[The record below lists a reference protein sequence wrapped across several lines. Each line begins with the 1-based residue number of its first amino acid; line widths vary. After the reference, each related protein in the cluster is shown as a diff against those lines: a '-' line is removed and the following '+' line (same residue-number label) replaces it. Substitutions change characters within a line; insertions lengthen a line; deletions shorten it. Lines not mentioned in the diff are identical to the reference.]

1 MWFKDFRQEP
11 QGAAD
16 LVNYASFVAD
26 GVVLQ
31 KDGTLLAA
39 WRYRG
44 PDLDS
49 ATHEELEVLTSQVS
63 RALLLLGSD
72 CALHVDAVR
81 RPILDYPGRGQFL
94 DPVSRA
100 IERERSAEFAGGA
113 SFETVFYLALTF
125 APPKQVEARL
135 GKLFVSGYDGAAST
149 DWGRLLEL
157 FESKA
162 GEFGEQLR
170 SVLGTRRLG
179 SDELLEYLHGAWTG
193 IWQPIEVGRHTEYL
207 DYRIADQD
215 FVAGFLPRMGQDH
228 LRVIGVEG
236 LPFESQPA
244 MLDALGRLPIRC
256 RWSTRFLPLDAQEA
270 AFELEK
276 RRKYWKGQIF
286 GFASILQS
294 KEGYERS
301 ESQAA
306 HNATFSRHAANLDAV
321 QLVESVDAA
330 LAENSSSTQR
340 YGYLTNVVIVYA
352 TDGRRADEAATRV
365 IKELRSKGFG
375 ARLETVNAVEAL
387 LGSLPGHTYQNV
399 RQPPIGSST
408 LADLLPLTALW
419 AGNPKN
425 PSPLMPGESSCLAV
439 TYSTGETPFFL
450 NLHTGG
456 AAEAGA
462 AGGDVGHSLIL
473 GPTGTGKS
481 SLLGFLE
488 LSWLRYRDARV
499 ICFDKGYSAY
509 APTLACGGTH
519 YDVFSGADRLSF
531 APLAGIADPNERG
544 WAGEWLEQLFSLQG
558 GSQALVTPE
567 RRRAISRALD
577 LMAASPHPT
586 LTEFAS
592 KVQDF
597 DLREAIRPYL
607 AGEAFG
613 ALFDADHDQLGDARF
628 LTFEMSHLME
638 AGPRATLPAL
648 LYLFHRLDGRLDG
661 RPTLIVVDECWTFL
675 LHDLFAS
682 WLRRALKEYRKK
694 NAAVVMAT
702 QSLSDVFHSP
712 HKAALLE
719 SCPTKIFLPNPQAL
733 SPQGAEH
740 YTALGLNDRQ
750 REILA
755 TATPKKH
762 YYLTSPEG
770 SRLLD
775 LKLGPLA
782 LAFTTASSPEKVQL
796 VGELHR
802 RFGAAWVEPF
812 LERQGLALEP
822 AESPGAL
829 ALEARG
835 GRCG

>member
-31 KDGTLLAA
+31 KDGTLLTG

-49 ATHEELEVLTSQVS
+49 ATSEELDALVSQVH

-81 RPILDYPGRGQFL
+81 RPILEYPGRGQFL

-100 IERERSAEFAGGA
+100 IERERSADFERGA
-113 SFETVFYLALTF
+113 SFETAFYLALTWS
-125 APPKQVEARL
+125 PPKAVETKL
-135 GKLFVSGYDGAAST
+135 GKLFVSGYDGAAAT
-149 DWGRLLEL
+149 DWGRLLEI

-162 GEFGEQLR
+162 LELGEQLR
-170 SVLGTRRLG
+170 PVLGTRRLD
-179 SDELLEYLHGAWTG
+179 SDGLLEYLHGAWTG
-193 IWQPIEVGRHTEYL
+193 IWQPIALGRYTEYL

-270 AFELEK
+270 AVELEK
-276 RRKYWKGQIF
+276 RRRYWKGQIF
-286 GFASILQS
+286 GFSAILQS
-294 KEGYERS
+294 KESYERS

-306 HNATFSRHAANLDAV
+306 QNATFLRNAANLDAV
-321 QLVESVDAA
+321 KLVESVDSAIA
-330 LAENSSSTQR
+330 DNSSGTQR
-340 YGYLTNVVIVYA
+340 YGYLTNVIVVYD
-352 TDGRRADEAATRV
+352 TDARRAEEAATLV
-365 IKELRSKGFG
+365 IKELRSRGFG

-399 RQPPIGSST
+399 RQPSIGSST

-419 AGNPKN
+419 AGNTRN
-425 PSPLMPGESSCLAV
+425 PSPLMPEGSSCLAV

-450 NLHTGG
+450 NLHSGG
-456 AAEAGA
+456 AAEAGG

-481 SLLGFLE
+481 SLLCFLE
-488 LSWLRYRDARV
+488 LSWLRYPKARV

-519 YDVFSGADRLSF
+519 YDVFSGVDQLAF
-531 APLAGIADPNERG
+531 APLAGIADPTERA
-544 WAGEWLEQLFSLQG
+544 WAGEWLEQLFSIQG
-558 GSQALVTPE
+558 GSDAAVTPE

-577 LMAASPHPT
+577 LMASSPHPT

-648 LYLFHRLDGRLDG
+648 LYLFHRLEGRLDG

-675 LHDLFAS
+675 LHDLFAN
-682 WLRRALKEYRKK
+682 WLRKALKEYRKR

-702 QSLSDVFHSP
+702 QSLSDVFLSP

-719 SCPTKIFLPNPQAL
+719 SCPTKILLPNPQAI

-755 TATPKKH
+755 SATPKKH
-762 YYLTSPEG
+762 YYLMSPEG

-796 VGELHR
+796 VRDLFR
-802 RFGAAWVEPF
+802 RFGDGWTERFVETLGLS
-812 LERQGLALEP
+812 LEESGLAAP
-822 AESPGAL
+822 L
-829 ALEARG
+829 ARAVGGSRRG
-835 GRCG
+835 

>member
-1 MWFKDFRQEP
+1 MWFKDFQQEP
-11 QGAAD
+11 QGVAD
-16 LVNYASFVAD
+16 LVNYGSFVAD
-26 GVVLQ
+26 GVLVQ
-31 KDGTLLAA
+31 KDGTLLTA
-39 WRYRG
+39 WKYRG

-49 ATHEELEVLTSQVS
+49 ATPEELDALISQVN

-72 CALHVDAVR
+72 SAVHVDAVR
-81 RPILDYPGRGQFL
+81 RPILEYPGRGRFL
-94 DPVSRA
+94 DPVSRS
-100 IERERSAEFAGGA
+100 IELERAAEFASGA
-113 SFETVFYLALTF
+113 SFETVFYLALTWS
-125 APPKQVEARL
+125 PPKQVETRL
-135 GKLFVSGYDGAAST
+135 GKLFVSGYDGAAAT
-149 DWGRLLEL
+149 DWGRLLEI
-157 FESKA
+157 FETKA
-162 GEFGEQLR
+162 AEFGEQLR
-170 SVLGTRRLG
+170 PVLATRRLD
-179 SDELLEYLHGAWTG
+179 SDGLLEYLHGALNG
-193 IWQPIEVGRHTEYL
+193 IWQPIALGRYSEYI
-207 DYRIADQD
+207 DFRVADQD
-215 FVAGFLPRMGQDH
+215 FVAGFLPRIGQDH

-270 AFELEK
+270 AGELEK

-286 GFASILQS
+286 GFAAILQS
-294 KEGYERS
+294 KESYERS

-306 HNATFSRHAANLDAV
+306 QNATFSRHAANLDAV
-321 QLVESVDAA
+321 KLVESVDSAVA
-330 LAENSSSTQR
+330 DNASGAQR
-340 YGYLTNVVIVYA
+340 YGFLTNVVVVHDTEA
-352 TDGRRADEAATRV
+352 RRADEAATLV

-375 ARLETVNAVEAL
+375 ARLETVNAVEAF

-419 AGNPKN
+419 AGNTRN
-425 PSPLMPGESSCLAV
+425 PSPLMPKGSSCLAV

-456 AAEAGA
+456 AAEAGG

-481 SLLGFLE
+481 SLLCFLE
-488 LSWLRYRDARV
+488 LSWLRYPSARV
-499 ICFDKGYSAY
+499 LCFDKGYSAY
-509 APTLACGGTH
+509 VPTLACGGTH
-519 YDVFSGADRLSF
+519 YDVFSGVDRLAF
-531 APLAGIADPNERG
+531 APLQGIADPNERA
-544 WAGEWLEQLFSLQG
+544 WAGEWLEQLFAIQG
-558 GSQALVTPE
+558 GSDAAVTPE

-577 LMAASPHPT
+577 LMASSPTPT

-613 ALFDADHDQLGDARF
+613 ALFDADHDQLADARF

-648 LYLFHRLDGRLDG
+648 LYLFHRLEAKLDG

-675 LHDLFAS
+675 LHDLFAT

-702 QSLSDVFHSP
+702 QSLADVFHSP

-719 SCPTKIFLPNPQAL
+719 SCPTKILLPNPQAL

-762 YYLTSPEG
+762 YYLLSPEG

-782 LAFTTASSPEKVQL
+782 LAFTTASSPERVQL
-796 VGELHR
+796 ARDLFRRYGE
-802 RFGAAWVEPF
+802 AWIEPWVEAM
-812 LERQGLALEP
+812 GLCLDAP
-822 AESPGAL
+822 AEVAPLAFAAGGSP
-829 ALEARG
+829 RG
-835 GRCG
+835 